1 MMVSNMDKA
10 GIRFTGDRYIN
21 IELDPETN
29 KATIIA
35 TLGDTTVAGSVTLTA
50 AKAAKM
56 EKK

>member
-1 MMVSNMDKA
+1 MDKA
-10 GIRFTGDRYIN
+10 GIRFSGDRYIN
-21 IELDPETN
+21 IELDPETK

-35 TLGDTTVAGSVTLTA
+35 TLGDTIVAGNVTLTA

>member
-1 MMVSNMDKA
+1 M
-10 GIRFTGDRYIN
+10 N
-21 IELDPETN
+21 IELDPETK

-35 TLGDTTVAGSVTLTA
+35 VLDDTTVAGTVNLTA